1 MIQTMIKIIRYSL
14 LLCGVLMGLT
24 AWSQKKLPEP
34 TQFLVND
41 YAGMLSR
48 EQVVALGQKLRDYAN
63 ETSTQIVVITETSL
77 EGEDPFD
84 YTNRLARAWGIGGK
98 ENDNGILLYIA
109 RDDRQIR
116 IQTGY
121 GAEGFLP
128 DAMSKRIIDQVIVPA
143 FRQGKF
149 YEGIDQAVSAMID
162 LGRGEG
168 FTNDQ
173 PADSHG
179 GGGSALAFLFVVI
192 IFFLIMMWLVR
203 RRHKDDDDNDDG
215 GYDRGGRYQG
225 HRRRGGGGWIFFPGP
240 GGWNT
245 RGGGGS
251 DRGVDGWG
259 GFGGGGFGGFG
270 GGDFGGGGAGGSW

>member
-1 MIQTMIKIIRYSL
+1 MTKIIRYSL
-14 LLCGVLMGLT
+14 LLCGVLAGLT

-41 YAGMLSR
+41 YAGILSR

-128 DAMSKRIIDQVIVPA
+128 DAMSKRIIDQIIVPA

-149 YEGIDQAVSAMID
+149 YEGIDQAVSAMMD

-168 FTNDQ
+168 FTNEK
-173 PADSHG
+173 PKGNSG

-192 IFFLIMMWLVR
+192 LFFLIMMWLVR

-215 GYDRGGRYQG
+215 GYDRGGRYRG

-245 RGGGGS
+245 GGGGS
-251 DRGVDGWG
+251 SDRGADGWG